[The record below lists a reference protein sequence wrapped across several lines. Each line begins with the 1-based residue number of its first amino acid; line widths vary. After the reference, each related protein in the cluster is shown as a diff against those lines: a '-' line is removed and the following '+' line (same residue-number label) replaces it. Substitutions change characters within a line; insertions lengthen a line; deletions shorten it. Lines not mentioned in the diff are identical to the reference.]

1 MSNKLQELTDKLYNE
16 GLSKG
21 KEEGEL
27 LLAKAHKQA
36 DEIVAEARAEAA
48 SIVEAAEKDA
58 ASLKAKAESDI
69 RMAASQSLQTA
80 KKSIEDLLLGSL
92 VSGKVSE
99 TLSDPEFIKKII
111 SAVADKFNAEQTC
124 DLSLVLPA
132 SLQSELEP
140 WVKDSL
146 QKTLGKGV
154 QAQFSKKLTGGFTI
168 GPKDGSWYVSL
179 SDETFRELITGYIRP
194 VTRKI
199 LFGQDE

>member
-36 DEIVAEARAEAA
+36 DEIVAGARAEAA
-48 SIVEAAEKDA
+48 SIVAAAEKDA

-80 KKSIEDLLLGSL
+80 KKSIEDLLAGSL
-92 VSGKVSE
+92 VNSKVGDAL
-99 TLSDPEFIKKII
+99 TDPEFIKKII
-111 SAVADKFNAEQTC
+111 SAVADKFNAEESC

-132 SLQSELEP
+132 TMQSELEP

-154 QAQFSKKLTGGFTI
+154 QAQFSKKLAGGFTI
-168 GPKDGSWYVSL
+168 GPKGGSWYVSL
-179 SDETFRELITGYIRP
+179 SDETFRELISGYIRP

>member
-36 DEIVAEARAEAA
+36 DEIVAGARAEAA

-58 ASLKAKAESDI
+58 VSLKAKAESDI
-69 RMAASQSLQTA
+69 RMAAAQSLQTA
-80 KKSIEDLLLGSL
+80 KKSIEDLLVGAL
-92 VSGKVSE
+92 VSDKVSE
-99 TLSDPEFIKKII
+99 ALSDPDFIKKII
-111 SAVADKFNAEQTC
+111 EAVAGRFNAEESC
-124 DLSLVLPA
+124 DLSLILPA
-132 SLQSELEP
+132 SLQAGLEP
-140 WVKDSL
+140 WIKDGL

-168 GPKDGSWYVSL
+168 GPNDGGWYVSL
-179 SDETFRELITGYIRP
+179 SDETFRELISGYIRP

-199 LFGQDE
+199 LFGKDE

>member
-132 SLQSELEP
+132 PLQSELEP

>member
-36 DEIVAEARAEAA
+36 DEIVAGARAEAA

-58 ASLKAKAESDI
+58 VSLKAKAESDI
-69 RMAASQSLQTA
+69 RMAAAQSLQTA
-80 KKSIEDLLLGSL
+80 KKSIEDLLVGAL
-92 VSGKVSE
+92 VSDKVSE
-99 TLSDPEFIKKII
+99 ALSDPDFINKII
-111 SAVADKFNAEQTC
+111 EAVAGRFNAEESC
-124 DLSLVLPA
+124 DLSLILPA
-132 SLQSELEP
+132 SLQAGLEP
-140 WVKDSL
+140 WIKDGL

-168 GPKDGSWYVSL
+168 GPKDGGWYVSL
-179 SDETFRELITGYIRP
+179 SDETFRELISGYIRP
-194 VTRKI
+194 LTRKI
-199 LFGQDE
+199 LFGKDE

>member
-36 DEIVAEARAEAA
+36 DEIVAGARAEAA

-58 ASLKAKAESDI
+58 VSLKAKAESDI
-69 RMAASQSLQTA
+69 RMAASQSLQTV
-80 KKSIEDLLLGSL
+80 KKSIEDLLVGAL
-92 VSGKVSE
+92 VSDKVSE
-99 TLSDPEFIKKII
+99 ALSDPDFIKKII
-111 SAVADKFNAEQTC
+111 EAVANRFNAEESC
-124 DLSLVLPA
+124 DLSLILPA
-132 SLQSELEP
+132 SLQAGLEP
-140 WVKDSL
+140 WIKDGL

-168 GPKDGSWYVSL
+168 GPKDGGWYVSL
-179 SDETFRELITGYIRP
+179 SDETFRELISGYIRP

-199 LFGQDE
+199 LFGKDE